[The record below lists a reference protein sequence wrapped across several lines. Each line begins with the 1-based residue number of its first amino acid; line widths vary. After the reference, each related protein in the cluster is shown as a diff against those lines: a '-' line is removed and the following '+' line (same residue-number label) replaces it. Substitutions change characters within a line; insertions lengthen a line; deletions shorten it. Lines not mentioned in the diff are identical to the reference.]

1 MIGIEDL
8 RIGDDAYVISEKKT
22 GVIVEIKK
30 KKNSSTY
37 LITVEYDNGEEFTT
51 SLDNIDEPRY
61 HVTPL
66 GIMWCALCDVF
77 GEEFIGRD
85 DSNKMAE
92 EVLTK
97 FMNGMIEGGMIE
109 KREED

>member
-1 MIGIEDL
+1 MISIEDL

-30 KKNSSTY
+30 KKNSPTY

-66 GIMWCALCDVF
+66 GIMWCALCDVL
-77 GEEFIGRD
+77 GDDFIGRD
-85 DSNKMAE
+85 DSNKLAE
-92 EVLTK
+92 EILNK
-97 FMNGMIEGGMIE
+97 FMNGMIEGGMIKKE
-109 KREED
+109 EED